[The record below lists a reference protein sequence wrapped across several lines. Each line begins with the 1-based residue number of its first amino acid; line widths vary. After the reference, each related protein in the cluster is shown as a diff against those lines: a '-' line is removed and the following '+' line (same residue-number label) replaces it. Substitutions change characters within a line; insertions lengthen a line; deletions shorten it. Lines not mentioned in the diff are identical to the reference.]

1 VSLLN
6 QIKRLLYKTIK
17 FRVWFASITV
27 ILLFLLLA
35 LTVNTAREKDI
46 VEIFSRQQLAHVQ
59 DTATRMKDVFFPG
72 RKEYFPVFLFR
83 KSKNVTSEKFD
94 DDLKNLYSG
103 WENTLDEIV
112 FLDEA
117 GKIKKYIPKI
127 HCLPSRPLS
136 IFTF

>member
-59 DTATRMKDVFFPG
+59 DTATRMKDVFSRSKRISPCFP
-72 RKEYFPVFLFR
+72 F
-83 KSKNVTSEKFD
+83 S
-94 DDLKNLYSG
+94 
-103 WENTLDEIV
+103 
-112 FLDEA
+112 
-117 GKIKKYIPKI
+117 
-127 HCLPSRPLS
+127 
-136 IFTF
+136 

>member
-59 DTATRMKDVFFPG
+59 DTATRMKDVFFQVE
-72 RKEYFPVFLFR
+72 KNISLFSFFVNQ
-83 KSKNVTSEKFD
+83 KTLH
-94 DDLKNLYSG
+94 LKNLMM
-103 WENTLDEIV
+103 I
-112 FLDEA
+112 
-117 GKIKKYIPKI
+117 
-127 HCLPSRPLS
+127 
-136 IFTF
+136 